1 MTPKHNFDLLPK
13 LLFALSVSIF
23 MILLAMAGCQKMD
36 DISDTGFEQSQ
47 EKDEHEAVDKEL
59 IKMLPKPTSNWIR
72 SANVPPLFDMCQ
84 CEGGL
89 TGEAEGLENNY
100 KLYRKAVIINNSQAY
115 QEFYIGAIDYTK
127 FSAYVGGP
135 APDIYDFDSDGK
147 VATSD
152 LLPVLSGWGNQP
164 DSTYDLCSVGVDFV
178 NSHGWPSSYPG
189 AYLAIVYTTQFDEE
203 GDGIEMCPL
212 NTFRLELVYQD
223 SSVYLWYH

>member
-1 MTPKHNFDLLPK
+1 MI
-13 LLFALSVSIF
+13 SIG
-23 MILLAMAGCQKMD
+23 IAGCQKVD
-36 DISDTGFEQSQ
+36 DISDTGIQQ
-47 EKDEHEAVDKEL
+47 HQKKDML
-59 IKMLPKPTSNWIR
+59 IEMLPKPTSNWTR
-72 SANVPPLFDMCQ
+72 STNVQPLFNMCQ
-84 CEGGL
+84 C
-89 TGEAEGLENNY
+89 AEGLEENY

-164 DSTYDLCSVGVDFV
+164 DTTYNLCDVQINFT
-178 NSHGWPSSYPG
+178 NSHGWPSSYP
-189 AYLAIVYTTQFDEE
+189 YSYFAIVHTTQIDED